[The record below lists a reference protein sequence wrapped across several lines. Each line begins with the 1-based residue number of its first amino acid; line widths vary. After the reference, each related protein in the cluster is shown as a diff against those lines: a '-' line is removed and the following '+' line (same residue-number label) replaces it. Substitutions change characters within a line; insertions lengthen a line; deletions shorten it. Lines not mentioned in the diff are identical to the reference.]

1 MHLKPSKSVNV
12 DLFFFFANEFIFIS
26 IFLLKD
32 SKREESLV
40 SHLLRQSQF
49 ERRLAVELLQTR
61 HEKDVLRQNRIAY
74 EKQLEIRRRQDF
86 IEAMDRE
93 AVSSIHLE
101 KFHRRIFF
109 V

>member
-1 MHLKPSKSVNV
+1 M
-12 DLFFFFANEFIFIS
+12 
-26 IFLLKD
+26 
-32 SKREESLV
+32 V

-74 EKQLEIRRRQDF
+74 ERQLEIRRRQDF

-93 AVSSIHLE
+93 AV
-101 KFHRRIFF
+101 KFIRNESNRIVLILFLRKWL
-109 V
+109 VWRELNMLNK